1 MIPKMRQHPQFAMTV
16 GSEQRAK
23 IAVILISGGLMAAA
37 GHIPIGIGMSQTIGI
52 MMKTVSISM
61 PVDRGMTL
69 LVMLR
74 TVHYVEQTVH
84 ILMYFKSVFFVHILQ
99 NRSDNHLLSE
109 SLSTCSVHVHSNFIM
124 NLFADR
130 Y

>member
-1 MIPKMRQHPQFAMTV
+1 MTV

-23 IAVILISGGLMAAA
+23 IAVILILDGLMAAA
-37 GHIPIGIGMSQTIGI
+37 GHIPIGTGMSQTIGT
-52 MMKTVSISM
+52 MMKTASISM

-69 LVMLR
+69 LVMPR
-74 TVHYVEQTVH
+74 TVHYVVMKVYYIKMAH
-84 ILMYFKSVFFVHILQ
+84 ILMYFGSVFFVHILQ
-99 NRSDNHLLSE
+99 NRFDSHSLSE